1 MKSALWKDVFREI
14 KRSKSRFFSIF
25 AIIALGAG
33 FFAGLKATCP
43 DMLETQ
49 EKYFLEQDLMDVR
62 LVSTYGFNEKDVK
75 AIRDTEGVREVY
87 PTYSKDAFLEYGNG
101 SNRIAKIMALP
112 ETMNAVL
119 LEEGRLPSAPGE
131 CVVERNPMA
140 KAEYA
145 IGDTIKAYTTDAD
158 DAIEDSLIRQEWT
171 VVGIVMSPQYISYD
185 RGNTAIGNGSLDLF
199 VMVPEENFRY
209 EVYTEVYV
217 TFGSTEGKGTFSD
230 AYEKAMTAEK
240 EKMEALAERRETERL
255 SEIRADAEEKLEK
268 ARKELADGEAEAEEK
283 LGDAEK
289 ELADAKKKLEDG
301 EKELKTGWRD
311 YYKGY
316 NDYLEGKA
324 DFEKEIADGEK
335 AIADGWE
342 QYEDGQKQLKENK
355 ERFENENPLSGY
367 SDEELQNLSGQIQF
381 VLAKGPDSMEWKMTA
396 QMLGVSPEELPT
408 IPYAIEA
415 TISARE
421 QLANAEK
428 ELEQARKELRIA
440 EKELEEGRKTGQK
453 ELDDA
458 WKEIV
463 KGRQELLDA
472 EDELADGWNEYNDG
486 MADYKTEKAK
496 AEKEIA
502 DGKKE
507 IADAEKELRDLKE
520 PVWYVFTREDNP
532 GYNTYESD
540 ANRIESVSKVFPIFF
555 LMVALLVCLT
565 TMTRMVEEER
575 THIGT
580 MKALGYR
587 PGTVA
592 VKFLLYSSLASAGG
606 AVFGIAVGSVA
617 FPLVIY
623 SAYAMMYK
631 TLDLKLVPEPGMWVL
646 VLLVCIACTT
656 AAALIPCLSELRAVP
671 AQLMRPKAPKAGKR
685 VILEYIPFIWKR
697 LGFTKKVTVRNLF
710 RYKKRIFMTILGI
723 AGCTALTLTGFG
735 LYSSISIILEKQ
747 YDELFHYDLIVA
759 LNSDTEQKERDSVF
773 EELERNEISQ
783 ENLPLYMKAVDY
795 KGIGDTSL
803 VVTDEVERLGQMVSL
818 VDHKT
823 GEALSVPDE
832 GVIITERFS
841 ELAGLSAGDPI
852 RFICSGAE
860 LQTKVAA
867 IAENYTLHFIYMTET
882 QYERLCGEKAE
893 ANVVFTKMS
902 DAGEAAQEELSQK
915 LMTYDGVMA
924 LSFVRNTKETFGD
937 TVKNLNYVVYL
948 IIASA
953 AMLAFVV
960 LYNLTN
966 INITERIREIATIKV
981 LGFYDGEVSSYV
993 FRENILLTLM
1003 GDGVGLV
1010 VGIGLHKFVIQVA
1023 QTDAVMFGRD
1033 LPWWCFVAAF
1043 LLTVGFALAVNGI
1056 MYFKLRKISM
1066 VESLKSVE

>member
-1 MKSALWKDVFREI
+1 MKTALWKDIFREI
-14 KRSKSRFFSIF
+14 GRSRSRFFSIF

-43 DMLETQ
+43 DMLATQ
-49 EKYFLEQDLMDVR
+49 ERYFSEQELMDAR
-62 LVSTYGFNEKDVK
+62 LLSTFGFEEKDLA
-75 AIRDTEGVREVY
+75 AIEETEGVRGIY
-87 PTYSKDAFLEYGNG
+87 PTYSKDVFLQNNTGGNL
-101 SNRIAKIMALP
+101 IAKVMTVP
-112 ETMNAVL
+112 KEMNRVIVI
-119 LEEGRLPSAPGE
+119 EGRLPEAPDE
-131 CVVERNPMA
+131 CVIERNPTFPA
-140 KAEYA
+140 AFE
-145 IGDTIKAYTTDAD
+145 IGDTITAYTTDAD
-158 DAIEDSLIRQEWT
+158 DPIGDTLERNSWN

-185 RGNTAIGNGSLDLF
+185 RGNTTIGNGTIDLYF
-199 VMVPEENFRY
+199 MVPEENFKY

-217 TFGSTEGKGTFSD
+217 TFDNTRGLGAFSD
-230 AYEKAMTAEK
+230 EYETAMKENTDRLEAVADLREK
-240 EKMEALAERRETERL
+240 ERLAE
-255 SEIRADAEEKLEK
+255 IRFDAEEELEK

-520 PVWYVFTREDNP
+520 PVWYVFTRQDNP
-532 GYNTYESD
+532 GFSTYKSD
-540 ANRIESVSKVFPIFF
+540 ANRIEAVCKVFPIFF
-555 LMVALLVCLT
+555 LLVALLVCLT

-575 THIGT
+575 TRIGT
-580 MKALGYR
+580 LKALGYR
-587 PGTVA
+587 PGSIA
-592 VKFLLYSSLASAGG
+592 AKFLVYSSLASISG
-606 AVFGIAVGSVA
+606 AVFGIAIGSVA

-623 SAYAMMYK
+623 SAYEMMYK
-631 TLDLKLVPEPGMWVL
+631 TPSLELVPQPGMW
-646 VLLVCIACTT
+646 LLITLACVACTT
-656 AAALIPCLSELRAVP
+656 AAVLMACLSELRAVP
-671 AQLMRPKAPKAGKR
+671 AELMRPKAPKAGKR
-685 VILEYIPFIWKR
+685 VFLEYVPFIWKR
-697 LGFTKKVTVRNLF
+697 LSFTKKVTVRNLF

-735 LYSSISIILEKQ
+735 VYSSISIILEKQ
-747 YDELFHYDLIVA
+747 YDDIFHYDLITA
-759 LNSDTEQKERDSVF
+759 LDSDADPSERDAVF
-773 EELERNEISQ
+773 EELDKNEISLH
-783 ENLPLYMKAVDY
+783 NLPLYMKAIDY

-803 VVTDEVERLGQMVSL
+803 VVTDDPAALEEMIHFKDYESG
-818 VDHKT
+818 KT
-823 GEALSVPDE
+823 LSIPED
-832 GVIITERFS
+832 GVIITQRFS
-841 ELAGLSAGDPI
+841 ELSGLSVGDEI
-852 RFICSGAE
+852 DFLCSGVE
-860 LQTKVAA
+860 LRVPIAA
-867 IAENYTLHFIYMTET
+867 IAENYTLHFVYMTET
-882 QYERLCGEKAE
+882 QYERLTGETTDY
-893 ANVVFTKMS
+893 NVAFTRMA
-902 DAGEAAQEELSQK
+902 DNGETAQEELSQK
-915 LMTYDGVMA
+915 LMIYDGVLA
-924 LSFVRNTKETFGD
+924 LSFVRDTKESFGD

-953 AMLAFVV
+953 AMLAFIV

-966 INITERIREIATIKV
+966 INITERLREIATIKV

-1003 GDGVGLV
+1003 GDGVGLFLGV
-1010 VGIGLHKFVIQVA
+1010 WLHKFVIQVA
-1023 QTDAVMFGRD
+1023 QTDVVMFGRD
-1033 LPWWCFVAAF
+1033 IPWWCFVAAF
-1043 LLTVGFALAVNGI
+1043 ILTVVFALAVNGI
-1056 MYFKLRKISM
+1056 MYFKLRKVSM

>member
-43 DMLETQ
+43 DMLKTQ

-62 LVSTYGFNEKDVK
+62 LVSTYGFDEKDVK

-101 SNRIAKIMALP
+101 GNRIAKIMALP

-240 EKMEALAERRETERL
+240 ERMEALAERREKERF
-255 SEIRADAEEKLEK
+255 SEILAEINAELEDG
-268 ARKELADGEAEAEEK
+268 RKELADGEKKADEEFGKAEEELSDAYRK
-283 LGDAEK
+283 LTDADK
-289 ELADAKKKLEDG
+289 EIRDGWREYEDG
-301 EKELKTGWRD
+301 LAA
-311 YYKGY
+311 YQ
-316 NDYLEGKA
+316 EGREA
-324 DFEKEIADGEK
+324 FEKEIADGEK
-335 AIADGWE
+335 AIADGWK
-342 QYEDGQKQLKENK
+342 QYEDGVAQVEEGKKQFQNGFPLE
-355 ERFENENPLSGY
+355 LSGG
-367 SDEELQNLSGQIQF
+367 LLNGIGQ
-381 VLAKGPDSMEWKMTA
+381 
-396 QMLGVSPEELPT
+396 
-408 IPYAIEA
+408 
-415 TISARE
+415 TISGIQ
-421 QLANAEK
+421 QLQNAEK
-428 ELEQARKELRIA
+428 ELDIARQELQRA
-440 EKELEEGRKTGQK
+440 EKELETGKTDGQAALEEAWE
-453 ELDDA
+453 ELLRG
-458 WKEIV
+458 K
-463 KGRQELLDA
+463 QELLDA
-472 EDELADGWNEYNDG
+472 ETEVNDGWAEY
-486 MADYKTEKAK
+486 YKGLEEYEKEKAK

-502 DGKKE
+502 DGKKKL
-507 IADAEKELRDLKE
+507 ADGERELADLKE

-606 AVFGIAVGSVA
+606 AAFGIAVGSVA

-685 VILEYIPFIWKR
+685 VFFEYIPFIWKR

-759 LNSDTEQKERDSVF
+759 LNSDTEQKERNSVF

-818 VDHKT
+818 MDHKT

-852 RFICSGAE
+852 RFICSGVE

-867 IAENYTLHFIYMTET
+867 IVENYTLHFIYMTET